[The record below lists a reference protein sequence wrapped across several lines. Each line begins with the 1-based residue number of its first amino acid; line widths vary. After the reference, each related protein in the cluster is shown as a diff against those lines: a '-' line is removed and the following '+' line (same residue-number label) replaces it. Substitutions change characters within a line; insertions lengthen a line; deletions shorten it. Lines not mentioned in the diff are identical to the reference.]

1 MFEIFSF
8 LFIYQKIIHKVFS
21 KMWDNS
27 VLVLRLPGMFWS
39 PLSALGPEQGWT
51 ELWGW
56 WCRSPAQPQRHSE
69 APRPGW
75 TAPPPLDFPPLVSP
89 CLWCPLCAV
98 SVWRGNTT
106 DWLADNIDYMLLLL
120 QWPSSLTT
128 FLSSLSGSQ
137 VRLDSIF
144 CDNFPTISWFPL
156 FDSLRSSF

>member
-56 WCRSPAQPQRHSE
+56 WYWSPAQPQCHSGVL
-69 APRPGW
+69 RPGW

-89 CLWCPLCAV
+89 CLWCLLCAV
-98 SVWRGNTT
+98 SVWRGKTT
-106 DWLADNIDYMLLLL
+106 DWLADNYWLHAAATAM
-120 QWPSSLTT
+120 T
-128 FLSSLSGSQ
+128 FLPHDFLIFALRLSGQ
-137 VRLDSIF
+137 ARLNIL
-144 CDNFPTISWFPL
+144 W
-156 FDSLRSSF
+156 